1 MLAVPPLSPAM
12 SFDQASQAVVD
23 YLKRAVPLGLWAV
36 SRFDETDQLYLAVAD
51 DTYGKGPGA
60 RVAWTDILCREM
72 VAGAPQ
78 IAPDAMAVP
87 GYAGAGVAGTIAIGT
102 YVGVPIQRGDGQ
114 VFGTLCGIDPAPH
127 PAAEALGVHGPL
139 IQLLVMLLST
149 VLEADLARTA
159 ALRRA
164 EGAQLDAE
172 SDVLTGL
179 LNRRG
184 WERYLAVEEDRYR
197 RFGDPGSVVILDLDR
212 LKEINDRGGHGA
224 GDEHIRLA
232 AQTLRATTRSTD
244 IVARLGGDE
253 FGVVATNTTPENIR
267 ALVVRLREALF
278 AAGVSGSFG
287 HAPNTIVSG
296 FPGAWKA
303 ADDAMYAE
311 KARRRGHAQRPPR

>member
-1 MLAVPPLSPAM
+1 MIAVPPLSPAM

-23 YLKRAVPLGLWAV
+23 YLAQAVPLGLWAV

-51 DTYGKGPGA
+51 YTYGKGPA
-60 RVAWTDILCREM
+60 RVPWTDTLCHEM

-78 IAPDAMAVP
+78 IAPDAVP
-87 GYAGAGVAGTIAIGT
+87 GHAGAGVAGIVTIGT
-102 YVGVPIQRGDGQ
+102 YVGVPILRGDGQ
-114 VFGTLCGIDPAPH
+114 RFGTLCGTDPAPH
-127 PAAEALGVHGPL
+127 PAAEVLGVHGPL
-139 IQLLVMLLST
+139 IQLLATLLST

-164 EGAQLDAE
+164 EGARLDAE

-184 WERYLAVEEDRYR
+184 WGRYLAVEEVRYR

-232 AQTLRATTRSTD
+232 AHTLRATTRSTD
-244 IVARLGGDE
+244 VVARLGGDE

-267 ALVVRLREALF
+267 ALVVRLQQALS

-287 HAPNTIVSG
+287 HAPNTTVSG

-303 ADDAMYAE
+303 ADEAMYAE